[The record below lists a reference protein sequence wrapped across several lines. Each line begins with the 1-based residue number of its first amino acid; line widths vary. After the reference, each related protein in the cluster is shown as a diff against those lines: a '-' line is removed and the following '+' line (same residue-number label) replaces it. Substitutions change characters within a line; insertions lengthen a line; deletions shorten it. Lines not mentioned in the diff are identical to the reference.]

1 MSRWDRAWLI
11 VLGVISASVG
21 ATFLVWHRW
30 INPGRRV
37 VGEPFKGWLGE
48 PWFPWAVA
56 ALGVA
61 VVLAGLAWLISQT
74 RRTRDRADRFD
85 AGGGPADAPVSVR
98 ARPAADAVAQQA
110 ELVPGVIS
118 AAARVL
124 SDAPPT
130 IELRLIVDDGYDL
143 TALTGRIDERVRAGL
158 RRTLGRPDAALILR
172 IGLKHAKTGVVDGGT
187 LVAPTA
193 SARAIVAPGKVPQ
206 ITLTQAILPV
216 PALPQPAGWPGGSR
230 PSDHSADSSA
240 ATSSGTSTLA

>member
-1 MSRWDRAWLI
+1 MSRWDRTCLF
-11 VLGVISASVG
+11 VLGVLSASVG

-30 INPGRRV
+30 IDPGRRV
-37 VGEPFKGWLGE
+37 VGEPLTGWLDE
-48 PWFPWAVA
+48 PWFPWAIA

-61 VVLAGLAWLISQT
+61 VVLAGLGWLISQF
-74 RRTRDRADRFD
+74 RRTRDRANRFD

-98 ARPAADAVAQQA
+98 SRPAADAVAQQA

-130 IELRLIVDDGYDL
+130 IELLLVVDGGYDL

-158 RRTLGRPDAALILR
+158 RRTLGRPDAALALR
-172 IGLKHAKTGVVDGGT
+172 IGLKHPKTGVVDGGT

-193 SARAIVAPGKVPQ
+193 SVRAKVAPGMLPR
-206 ITLTQAILPV
+206 ITLPQATLPV
-216 PALPQPAGWPGGSR
+216 PALPQPALAEGTR
-230 PSDHSADSSA
+230 PSDHSAESSA

>member
-61 VVLAGLAWLISQT
+61 VVLAGLAWLISQF
-74 RRTRDRADRFD
+74 RRTSDRADRFD

-110 ELVPGVIS
+110 
-118 AAARVL
+118 
-124 SDAPPT
+124 
-130 IELRLIVDDGYDL
+130 
-143 TALTGRIDERVRAGL
+143 
-158 RRTLGRPDAALILR
+158 
-172 IGLKHAKTGVVDGGT
+172 
-187 LVAPTA
+187 
-193 SARAIVAPGKVPQ
+193 
-206 ITLTQAILPV
+206 
-216 PALPQPAGWPGGSR
+216 
-230 PSDHSADSSA
+230 
-240 ATSSGTSTLA
+240 